1 MYRYVHRYWI
11 WTVLHRGRAE
21 RLPKYERGLT
31 IGVNPSTEM
40 SVKAFMEK
48 YFHTTASP
56 SPSMSFPS
64 KIQSVE
70 PTQPSQPSQS
80 KKEIFHIFTDG
91 ACSDNGR
98 RGARGGFGVYFY
110 SDRQTPNLDISEPLM
125 NNEQQTNNRAELRA
139 IQAALDGIENHAAQW
154 LPCHEL
160 FYVWSDSEYCI
171 NSLTKWAPGWK
182 RNGWKKGDGGLIQNL
197 DLIKPIHIKL
207 SSMPY
212 VFLRHV
218 RGHQDSKKT
227 EFPWCGNHEADRL
240 ATSSLQKRF

>member
-11 WTVLHRGRAE
+11 VKVQHRGRAE
-21 RLPKYERGLT
+21 QRLKYERDLT

-48 YFHTTASP
+48 YFHTSGVPDARVS
-56 SPSMSFPS
+56 S
-64 KIQSVE
+64 KPKVAQIIE
-70 PTQPSQPSQS
+70 PIET
-80 KKEIFHIFTDG
+80 KKEPFHIFTDG

-110 SDRQTPNLDISEPLM
+110 SDRQTPSLDISEPLM

-139 IQAALDGIENHAAQW
+139 IQAALDAIETNSTRWLQNH
-154 LPCHEL
+154 EI

-197 DLIKPIHIKL
+197 DIIKPIHTKL

-218 RGHQDSKKT
+218 RGHQDSKKN
-227 EFPWCGNHEADRL
+227 EFPWSGNHEADRL
-240 ATSSLQKRF
+240 ATSSIHNRF